1 MSSFTDILAL
11 VTKDSHSHVD
21 KHPFVSMIRKNKLAG
36 EMYINFNKVCINEI
50 QKVLKLKDINLQSN
64 LHREFKVPDGKV
76 PDGKVPDGK
85 VPDEVQSVILQE
97 ILIHCKTYP
106 LESAYQF
113 YLGLLFGGNMLKR
126 MLPEHNDFL
135 TYENSKDLINNFKT
149 YLCNNV
155 EEIERI
161 KFIENVNLSYKLI
174 KKLFDEFYGKL
185 NC

>member
-1 MSSFTDILAL
+1 MSFTDILAL
-11 VTKDSHSHVD
+11 ATKDSHSHVD

-64 LHREFKVPDGKV
+64 LHREFKVKC
-76 PDGKVPDGK
+76 K
-85 VPDEVQSVILQE
+85 VPDEVPSVILQE

-155 EEIERI
+155 DEIERV

-174 KKLFDEFYGKL
+174 KKLFDEFYDKL

>member
-1 MSSFTDILAL
+1 MSFTDILAL
-11 VTKDSHSHVD
+11 ATKDSHSHVD

-64 LHREFKVPDGKV
+64 LHREFKVPCLLSKSSV
-76 PDGKVPDGK
+76 K
-85 VPDEVQSVILQE
+85 VPDEVPSVILRE

-155 EEIERI
+155 DEIERI
-161 KFIENVNLSYKLI
+161 KFIENVNLSYILI
-174 KKLFDEFYGKL
+174 KKLFDEFYDKL
-185 NC
+185 N

>member
-1 MSSFTDILAL
+1 MSFTDILAFA
-11 VTKDSHSHVD
+11 TKDSHSHVD

-64 LHREFKVPDGKV
+64 LHREVFGKDKVP
-76 PDGKVPDGK
+76 
-85 VPDEVQSVILQE
+85 SVILQE

-155 EEIERI
+155 DEIERI
-161 KFIENVNLSYKLI
+161 KFIENVNLSYILI
-174 KKLFDEFYGKL
+174 KKLFDEFYDKL
-185 NC
+185 N

>member
-1 MSSFTDILAL
+1 MSFTDILAL
-11 VTKDSHSHVD
+11 ATKDSHSQVD

-36 EMYINFNKVCINEI
+36 EMYINFNKICINEI

-64 LHREFKVPDGKV
+64 LYREFDVPDVKVP
-76 PDGKVPDGK
+76 
-85 VPDEVQSVILQE
+85 SVILRE
-97 ILIHCKTYP
+97 ILIHCKSYP

-149 YLCNNV
+149 YICNNV
-155 EEIERI
+155 DEIERI
-161 KFIENVNLSYKLI
+161 KFIENVNLSYILI
-174 KKLFDEFYGKL
+174 KNLFDEFYDKI
-185 NC
+185 NETSS